1 MLALAAAIAMAFGV
15 QPPHASATQAD
26 GPHNSS
32 HQGIASHSHFGAS
45 CLQAELDR
53 PQAESNG
60 AVAPG
65 HADCSQVFT
74 PLLRPVA
81 TAAPGYVVVAVTV
94 PHELPLDRKSVVEG
108 KYVSGRGDL
117 GGRTMIK
124 KKKDNMHRL

>member
-1 MLALAAAIAMAFGV
+1 MLALAAVIAMAFGV

-94 PHELPLDRKSVVEG
+94 QHALPFRQDRTS
-108 KYVSGRGDL
+108 
-117 GGRTMIK
+117 T
-124 KKKDNMHRL
+124 RLNSSH

>member
-1 MLALAAAIAMAFGV
+1 MGLRLSIAKRWRAAARMLALAAAIAMAFGV

-65 HADCSQVFT
+65 HAECSQVFT

-81 TAAPGYVVVAVTV
+81 TAAPGYVV
-94 PHELPLDRKSVVEG
+94 HELGRATWRENG
-108 KYVSGRGDL
+108 GQYV
-117 GGRTMIK
+117 
-124 KKKDNMHRL
+124 

>member
-1 MLALAAAIAMAFGV
+1 MPSPSGACFLALPSSRWRPQKASSGGGLDRRVEMGLRLSIAKRWRAAARMLALAAAIAMVFGV

-60 AVAPG
+60 AV
-65 HADCSQVFT
+65 
-74 PLLRPVA
+74 
-81 TAAPGYVVVAVTV
+81 
-94 PHELPLDRKSVVEG
+94 DRKS
-108 KYVSGRGDL
+108 
-117 GGRTMIK
+117 T
-124 KKKDNMHRL
+124 RLNSSH